1 MMYWLQLLVVPPCP
15 LQQISSFSL
24 VLKPLLFL
32 APFGFHASNLLV
44 DFINLF
50 VYNLD
55 LNITLASI
63 TNYQGQF
70 GFLVLET

>member
-1 MMYWLQLLVVPPCP
+1 MMYWLQLLVMSPRP

-24 VLKPLLFL
+24 VLEPLLL
-32 APFGFHASNLLV
+32 LVPFGFQASDLLV

-50 VYNLD
+50 VYNLN
-55 LNITLASI
+55 LNVTLASI

-70 GFLVLET
+70 GFLVL

>member
-1 MMYWLQLLVVPPCP
+1 MMYWLQLLVMSPRP

-24 VLKPLLFL
+24 VLEPLLLL
-32 APFGFHASNLLV
+32 APFGFESSDLLV

-50 VYNLD
+50 VYNLN
-55 LNITLASI
+55 LNVTLASI

-70 GFLVLET
+70 GFLVL

>member
-1 MMYWLQLLVVPPCP
+1 MMYWLQLLVMSPCP

-24 VLKPLLFL
+24 VLKPLLL
-32 APFGFHASNLLV
+32 LVPFGFQASDLLV

-50 VYNLD
+50 VYNLNLD
-55 LNITLASI
+55 VTLASI

-70 GFLVLET
+70 GFLVL